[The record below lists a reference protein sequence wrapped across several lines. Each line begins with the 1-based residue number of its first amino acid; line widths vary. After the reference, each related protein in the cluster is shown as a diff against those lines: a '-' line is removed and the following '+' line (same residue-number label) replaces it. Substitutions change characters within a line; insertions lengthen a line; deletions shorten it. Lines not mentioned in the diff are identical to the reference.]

1 MTAYSLL
8 AAVAMSLLPCA
19 LQAAPAED
27 RGAVSCEDLSWSAEV
42 LAANPDIGLA
52 CRGVYEKDGNLY
64 ALATIE
70 VVKVQ
75 AGTLLFR
82 TLRTD
87 GSKGP
92 QRRVKLP
99 ANWRAS
105 INGREYR
112 LAEMLAGQ
120 ELNIYLPEDR
130 FALVTLGA
138 GEAQGAGAVTIED

>member
-8 AAVAMSLLPCA
+8 AGLAMSLLPFA
-19 LQAAPAED
+19 LQATPAED

-64 ALATIE
+64 ARATIE

-75 AGTLLFR
+75 AGTLFFR

-99 ANWRAS
+99 ASWRAS
-105 INGREYR
+105 IQGREYR
-112 LAEMLAGQ
+112 LADMVAGQ
-120 ELNIYLPEDR
+120 KLDIYLPENR
-130 FALVTLGA
+130 FALFMPGA
-138 GEAQGAGAVTIED
+138 DEAQGVGAARIE